1 MNALLE
7 KKLQRTKNRYR
18 IFLGL
23 HELRNRP
30 IYNLIWIPVILIIIA
45 FEYIKTIYVSNFNVP
60 LIFTSAFSV
69 AEKTL
74 SFIIPVILIYSVIYL
89 VGELVAREDESEL
102 EGFVNKHS
110 KEGYAILVYKKSIKG
125 NKANVRE
132 FYTNIPLHIWV
143 ENRKDVEH
151 FLNCKIKEEDITY
164 SKRGF
169 IKFTSSKGIFS
180 KESDLLYDD
189 I

>member
-60 LIFTSAFSV
+60 LILTSAFSV
-69 AEKTL
+69 AEK
-74 SFIIPVILIYSVIYL
+74 IYL
-89 VGELVAREDESEL
+89 LL
-102 EGFVNKHS
+102 
-110 KEGYAILVYKKSIKG
+110 
-125 NKANVRE
+125 
-132 FYTNIPLHIWV
+132 
-143 ENRKDVEH
+143 
-151 FLNCKIKEEDITY
+151 FLL
-164 SKRGF
+164 S
-169 IKFTSSKGIFS
+169 
-180 KESDLLYDD
+180 
-189 I
+189 

>member
-1 MNALLE
+1 M
-7 KKLQRTKNRYR
+7 
-18 IFLGL
+18 
-23 HELRNRP
+23 
-30 IYNLIWIPVILIIIA
+30 
-45 FEYIKTIYVSNFNVP
+45 
-60 LIFTSAFSV
+60 
-69 AEKTL
+69 
-74 SFIIPVILIYSVIYL
+74 

-143 ENRKDVEH
+143 DNRKDVEH